1 MRIKNPATLACGVLR
16 LQHWQRYWDWTTA
29 HWKITTITA
38 VTGRGGR
45 HYVFKYPRGRSI
57 PNKTKFAPGF
67 DNHSTG
73 GLIVVA
79 PSIHVS
85 DNQYQWLKGH
95 SSFDK
100 TLAEAPEWLL
110 KLMEREEVLLTPFEG
125 RSIVA
130 GIKEGSRNSTLT
142 SLAGTMRARG
152 MTEEGIYT
160 ALLAENNARCNPPL
174 DEAEIKK
181 IYSLGFQ
188 RVSSL

>member
-1 MRIKNPATLACGVLR
+1 MSLNTHKAGVFQIRPSLPD
-16 LQHWQRYWDWTTA
+16 LDT
-29 HWKITTITA
+29 
-38 VTGRGGR
+38 
-45 HYVFKYPRGRSI
+45 RS
-57 PNKTKFAPGF
+57 T
-67 DNHSTG
+67 D

-79 PSIHVS
+79 PSIHAP
-85 DNQYQWLKGH
+85 
-95 SSFDK
+95 
-100 TLAEAPEWLL
+100 AEAPEWLL

-125 RSIVA
+125 SSIIVE
-130 GIKEGSRNSTLT
+130 IKEGNRNSTLT

>member
-1 MRIKNPATLACGVLR
+1 
-16 LQHWQRYWDWTTA
+16 
-29 HWKITTITA
+29 
-38 VTGRGGR
+38 
-45 HYVFKYPRGRSI
+45 
-57 PNKTKFAPGF
+57 
-67 DNHSTG
+67 
-73 GLIVVA
+73 
-79 PSIHVS
+79 
-85 DNQYQWLKGH
+85 LKGH

-160 ALLAENNARCNPPL
+160 ALLAETTQGAILRL
-174 DEAEIKK
+174 MKRKLRKYI
-181 IYSLGFQ
+181 
-188 RVSSL
+188 V